1 MFSKIFSR
9 LNSVFNFVFL
19 ITVFVLIA
27 GFVVNNTLHIFSDNP
42 STEKRDLAVCPS
54 FFKPKESS
62 IKDYF
67 ASFATVH
74 TDFEK
79 CFGDNFS
86 FRNKVIKWMNLGRL
100 IAFDKPSLGNVTKG
114 SNDWFFYNNKEYI
127 DQVQGMR
134 QYSDVERSK
143 IKQNLQLRKD
153 YFQKNNIEYQVII
166 VPSKLTI
173 YPEYFG
179 SMVKVSS
186 DTLVESYT
194 KIAQEVGYNITNLK
208 PVLESLKSKE
218 RVFYS
223 NDSHWNYDGMVHAYD
238 ILANQFDLIQP
249 TSLSKTIENHY
260 GDIPFLLNIFDY
272 YQDRDQTKL
281 EPKNSQSKPEIDHN
295 IPFEL
300 KNRSKVEYQK
310 WINKNQNLP
319 KVVLFGDSFTDIMRP
334 ILAENFSELYF
345 YKTQKDFPKE
355 ELDRI
360 NPDVVIYVFN
370 EFQLVDTPEF

>member
-1 MFSKIFSR
+1 
-9 LNSVFNFVFL
+9 V

-27 GFVVNNTLHIFSDNP
+27 GFVVNNSLHIFSDNP

-54 FFKPKESS
+54 FLKPKESS

-67 ASFATVH
+67 GNFAMVH

-86 FRNKVIKWMNLGRL
+86 LRNRIIKWMNLGRL
-100 IAFDKPSLGNVTKG
+100 IAFDKPSLSNVTKG
-114 SNDWFFYNNKEYI
+114 KDDWFFYNNKDSV
-127 DQVQGMR
+127 DQVEGKK
-134 QYSDVERSK
+134 QYSELEITK

-179 SMVKVSS
+179 SKVEVSG

-208 PVLESLKSKE
+208 PVLQSLKSKE

-223 NDSHWNYDGMVHAYD
+223 NDSHWNYDGMVHGYN
-238 ILANQFDLIQP
+238 ILAERFGLIKSEFLNKS
-249 TSLSKTIENHY
+249 TENHR
-260 GDIPFLLNIFDY
+260 GDIPFILNIFDY
-272 YQDRDQTKL
+272 YQDQNQTKL
-281 EPKNSQSKPEIDHN
+281 ESKNPQSKPEIDHN
-295 IPFEL
+295 IAFEL
-300 KNRSKVEYQK
+300 KNGSKIEYQK
-310 WINKNQNLP
+310 WINSSKELP
-319 KVVLFGDSFTDIMRP
+319 KAVLFGDSFTDIMRP

-360 NPDVVIYVFN
+360 KPDVVIYVFN